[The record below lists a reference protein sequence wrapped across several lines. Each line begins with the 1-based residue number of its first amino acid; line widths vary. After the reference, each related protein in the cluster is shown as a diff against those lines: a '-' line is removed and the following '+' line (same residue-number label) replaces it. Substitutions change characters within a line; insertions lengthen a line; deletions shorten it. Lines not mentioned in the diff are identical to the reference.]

1 MKNSF
6 QIFLTCSNYDEKELE
21 SLLKRVLPIEQEHLD
36 SISVVLLE
44 SVKEESDKPKDSFNC
59 KLDVSRNFIMKGDG
73 NSNDEIP
80 AYHGEGGI
88 DHMGNKLGKDGEI
101 IEYHPKNRQYENG

>member
-1 MKNSF
+1 
-6 QIFLTCSNYDEKELE
+6 
-21 SLLKRVLPIEQEHLD
+21 
-36 SISVVLLE
+36 
-44 SVKEESDKPKDSFNC
+44 
-59 KLDVSRNFIMKGDG
+59 MKGDG
-73 NSNDEIP
+73 SSNDEIP